1 MMTISILIPSSLRCQ
16 SLLYLRLY
24 KLRRK
29 ELIECQKEIGKC
41 IQQASTSNNPSN
53 QQQQNNNA
61 NNQVS
66 PNAAAAAAA
75 AAGNNVSPTP
85 SPAGSEGSV
94 CSKSSG

>member
-41 IQQASTSNNPSN
+41 IQQASTSNPSN

>member
-1 MMTISILIPSSLRCQ
+1 MFCNSSLRCQ

-29 ELIECQKEIGKC
+29 ELIECQEEIGKY
-41 IQQASTSNNPSN
+41 IQQASSGNP
-53 QQQQNNNA
+53 

-66 PNAAAAAAA
+66 PNANAANA